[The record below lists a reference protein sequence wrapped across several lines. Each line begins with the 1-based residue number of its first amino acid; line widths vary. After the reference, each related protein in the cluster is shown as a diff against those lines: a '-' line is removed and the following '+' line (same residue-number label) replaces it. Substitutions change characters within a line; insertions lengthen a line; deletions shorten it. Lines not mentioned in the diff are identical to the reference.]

1 MNDTARPLEET
12 TVVLGITGSIAAVE
26 TVRLAHEL
34 RRRGAAVQGVMS
46 SAAAGILSP
55 EAVTYATGRP
65 TITCCTGLVEH
76 VAYCGIDGEADVLL
90 IAPCTA
96 NTLCKIAHGIDD
108 TPVTTFATTAIG
120 RGMPVLVVPAMH
132 HSMFQHPGVQECLET
147 LRRWGITVIA
157 PRIEEQKAKIASIE
171 EIVLHVE
178 RAASGMPLAGK
189 RVLITSGPC
198 REPVDDVRVLT
209 TRSTGMMGRELALQA
224 FRLGAEVTVVHADRF
239 PLVTNVHVQ
248 TAAEMRDAVMRL
260 LDEEGFDYYCS
271 AAAIS
276 DFAPARRE
284 GKIPSGEEV
293 ALTLEPL
300 PKLIDAVMRR
310 KDVRIVAFKLG
321 WDGEAKAQAMLD
333 AGAALV
339 VVNTP
344 AVMGAEGG
352 AFTFLSATGRKEVK
366 GTKEEVAAALW
377 SELQ

>member
-1 MNDTARPLEET
+1 
-12 TVVLGITGSIAAVE
+12 VVLGITGSIAAVE
-26 TVRLAHEL
+26 TVRLAHTL

-46 SAAAGILSP
+46 TAAAGILNP

-65 TITCCTGLVEH
+65 AITCCTGMVEH

-96 NTLCKIAHGIDD
+96 NTLCKIAGGIDD

-120 RGMPVLVVPAMH
+120 RGMPVLIVPAMH
-132 HSMFQHPGVQECLET
+132 HSMFRHPGVQECLEK
-147 LRRWGITVIA
+147 LRRWGITVID
-157 PRIEEQKAKIASIE
+157 PRIEEQKAKIADIE

-178 RAASGMPLAGK
+178 RAASRMPLAGR

-239 PLVTNVHVQ
+239 PLVANVYVQ
-248 TAAEMRDAVMRL
+248 TAAEMRDAVMGL
-260 LDEEGFDYYCS
+260 LEEEAFDYYIS

-276 DFAPARRE
+276 DFAPERAK
-284 GKIPSGEEV
+284 GKIPSGQEV
-293 ALTLEPL
+293 GLRLVPL
-300 PKLIDAVMRR
+300 PKLIETVAKREDIRT
-310 KDVRIVAFKLG
+310 VAFKLG
-321 WDGEAKAQAMLD
+321 WDEETKARAMLD
-333 AGAALV
+333 AGVEMV

-344 AVMGAEGG
+344 EVMGSERG
-352 AFTFLSATGRKEVK
+352 AFVLLSAAGRRELQ

>member
-1 MNDTARPLEET
+1 MTDQARPLEGT

-26 TVRLAHEL
+26 TVRLAHTL

-46 SAAAGILSP
+46 TAAAGILNP

-65 TITCCTGLVEH
+65 AITCCTGMVEH

-96 NTLCKIAHGIDD
+96 NTLCKIAGGIDD

-120 RGMPVLVVPAMH
+120 RGMPVLIVPAMH
-132 HSMFQHPGVQECLET
+132 HSMFRHPGVQECLEK
-147 LRRWGITVIA
+147 LRRWGITVID
-157 PRIEEQKAKIASIE
+157 PRIEEQKAKIADIE

-178 RAASGMPLAGK
+178 RAASGMPLAGR

-239 PLVTNVHVQ
+239 PLVANVYVQ
-248 TAAEMRDAVMRL
+248 TAAEMRDAVMGL
-260 LDEEGFDYYCS
+260 LEEEAFDYYIS

-276 DFAPARRE
+276 DFAPERAK
-284 GKIPSGEEV
+284 GKIASGQEV
-293 ALTLEPL
+293 GLRLVPL
-300 PKLIDAVMRR
+300 PKLIETVAKREDIRT
-310 KDVRIVAFKLG
+310 VAFKLG
-321 WDGEAKAQAMLD
+321 WDEETKARAMLD
-333 AGAALV
+333 AGVEMV

-344 AVMGAEGG
+344 KVMGSERG
-352 AFTFLSATGRKEVK
+352 AFVLLSAAGRRELQ